1 MIKPIKLRSE
11 ILIFVIL
18 IQSFSFHIFA
28 QETGVKVVKSTEKV
42 LLDGKVYFIHTVKK
56 GETVYSIC
64 KVYDITPGLL
74 SKENP
79 AVILGLQ
86 PGQVLKIPEEKGQG
100 QGNFPKDDGKFI
112 YHKVKKGETFYS
124 LSKQYNITVQE
135 LREMNP
141 GLNINDIPTDTILR
155 IPRIDFQ
162 EEVQEFN
169 VQKEPY
175 FFYKVKKRENYASV
189 AAEFGLTVRELKD
202 ANKDMRKHLKKGDII
217 KIPEK
222 KEPEPGP
229 EIAIETTPVTDSLQ
243 AIDTLCES
251 SIPAYFNNRVKLALL
266 LPLYLEENDVREW
279 IDSSE
284 VDSYGNK
291 KYKTITRDEDW
302 IYSKS
307 QRFIE
312 FYNGVIFAL
321 RDLQQ
326 RGMSIDLSVFDT
338 EQDPV
343 KVRSIIQQG
352 SLENMDVI
360 IGPVYSVNVKMVTDF
375 LENKKTIIISPFA
388 QKEEL
393 LSSNPALFQVKPSY
407 SIETEM
413 LAGVI
418 SRDYGK
424 NIVIVRPDDT
434 LSNAKIDL
442 FKWRLVDSLKQ
453 YGPVENVIL
462 KEVFFSKNRARRD
475 TINEIK
481 DAIVE
486 DEENTIVVLSQK
498 ETFVSEVLAKIF
510 TLSGKYNLK
519 VFGFPAWQQ
528 FRNIQ
533 LDYFHK
539 MDLYLFSPYHL
550 DYNKKEVLDF
560 LRGYR
565 SEFKTEPTQFSFAWT
580 GYDVTSYFLTGIG
593 MYGEDFLKC
602 YPDFKAEFLL
612 NGFEFKRYNKNGGG
626 MNHHMF
632 FLQYTKDFRE
642 EVIALPPR
650 QPSFKPVDEDFFIR

>member
-1 MIKPIKLRSE
+1 MIKPIKFSPYLFFGLL
-11 ILIFVIL
+11 LIH
-18 IQSFSFHIFA
+18 SFSVRISA
-28 QETGVKVVKSTEKV
+28 QEPGVKVVRSTEKV
-42 LLDGKVYFIHTVKK
+42 LLNGKVYFIHTVKK
-56 GETVYSIC
+56 KETVYSIC
-64 KVYDITPGLL
+64 KAYDITPNLL

-79 AVILGLQ
+79 SVILGLQ
-86 PGQVLKIPEEKGQG
+86 PGQVLKIPEEVDQD
-100 QGNFPKDDGKFI
+100 NYPKEDGKFI

-175 FFYKVKKRENYASV
+175 FFYKVKKRDNYASI
-189 AAEFGLTVRELKD
+189 AGKFGLTVKELKE
-202 ANKDMRKHLKKGDII
+202 ANKDMHKHLKRGDII

-222 KEPEPGP
+222 KELEHKP
-229 EIAIETTPVTDSLQ
+229 EIVIETTPVSDSLMVK
-243 AIDTLCES
+243 DTLCETAVPS
-251 SIPAYFNNRVKLALL
+251 FFTNKVKVALL
-266 LPLYLEENDVREW
+266 LPLYLDENDVREW

-284 VDSYGNK
+284 VDQFGRK
-291 KYKTITRDEDW
+291 KYKKITRDDDW
-302 IYSKS
+302 IYNKS
-307 QRFIE
+307 QRFVE
-312 FYNGVIFAL
+312 FYNGVIIAMKN
-321 RDLQQ
+321 LQQ
-326 RGMSIDLSVFDT
+326 KGMDIDLTVFDT

-343 KVRSIIQQG
+343 KVRSILQQG
-352 SLENMDVI
+352 NLENMDVI

-375 LENKKTIIISPFA
+375 LENKQTIIVSPFA
-388 QKEEL
+388 QKEDL
-393 LSSNPALFQVKPSY
+393 LSSNPSLFQVKPSY

-434 LSNAKIDL
+434 LNIQKINL

-475 TINEIK
+475 TINEIS
-481 DAIVE
+481 DALVE
-486 DEENTIVVLSQK
+486 DEENTIIVLSQK

-510 TLSGKYNLK
+510 TLSGDYKLK
-519 VFGFPAWQQ
+519 VYGFPAWQQ

-533 LDYFHK
+533 LDYFHQ
-539 MDLYLFSPYHL
+539 MDLYLCSPYHL
-550 DYNKKEVLDF
+550 DYNKKEVVDF
-560 LRGYR
+560 LRVYR
-565 SEFKTEPTQFSFAWT
+565 NDFKTEPTQFSFAWT
-580 GYDVTSYFLTGIG
+580 GYDVTSYFLTGFG

-602 YPDFKAEFLL
+602 YPGFKAEFLL
-612 NGFEFKRYNKNGGG
+612 NGFEFKRYNENGGG

-642 EVIALPPR
+642 EKITLPLRP
-650 QPSFKPVDEDFFIR
+650 PSFKPVEEDFFVR